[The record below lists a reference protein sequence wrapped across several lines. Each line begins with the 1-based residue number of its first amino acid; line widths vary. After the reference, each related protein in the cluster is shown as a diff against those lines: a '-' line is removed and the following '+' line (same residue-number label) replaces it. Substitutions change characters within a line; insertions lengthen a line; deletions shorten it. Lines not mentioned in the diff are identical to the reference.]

1 MFARVR
7 SLFGAQDMTEGNIRN
22 NLLRFS
28 IPLLIGNFAQ
38 QLYTAVDSI
47 IVSRA
52 VENGLAAIG
61 ATFPIINFLI
71 IIFMAISTGAGVMVA
86 QFYGARDMERLSRT
100 IGNTLMLIGVTSV
113 VMMALAIPLSEP
125 FLRLIDTPEEILYMA
140 KPYLQI
146 IFIGVAGSAFYNIVS
161 GILRGLGDSL
171 TPLLFLL
178 LAAFTNTVLDIWF
191 VWGLGW
197 GVPGAAWATITSQ
210 ALSAILCLVRLYRLE
225 SIRRLTKKDLAPSR
239 ETLTEIMRLGLPAG
253 LTQGVFSLAMIMVQR
268 LTNSM
273 GTLVIA
279 ANTAV
284 IRVDGFAMMPNF
296 TFGMAA
302 TTFIGQNIGARK
314 MERVYGGV
322 RSATRLALVV
332 STTLTILILIFGRQL
347 LGVFSNN
354 AAVIDVGYGM
364 MAILAIG
371 YIAFSQSQTY
381 GGILRGAGDT
391 MPALWISI
399 ITTVFLRVPLAYLA
413 AYLSRSAE
421 WPNGHPY
428 SLSISLLASWLVGA
442 LLTWLW
448 YKKGSW
454 RSKSVVPQDEALAA
468 ASAAGTTSGAEPAPL
483 AAADTVL
490 DTTLETPTAPGD

>member
-1 MFARVR
+1 MFARLR
-7 SLFGAQDMTEGNIRN
+7 SLFSAQDMTVGDPRN

-52 VENGLAAIG
+52 VDNGLAAIG
-61 ATFPIINFLI
+61 ATSPIINFLI
-71 IIFMAISTGAGVMVA
+71 IVFMAISTGAGVMVA
-86 QFYGARDMERLSRT
+86 QYYGAKDTERLSRT
-100 IGNTLMLIGVTSV
+100 IGNTLMLVAVTSV
-113 VMMALAIPLSEP
+113 IMMALAIPLAGP
-125 FLRLIDTPEEILYMA
+125 FLRLIDTPEEILTMSTR
-140 KPYLQI
+140 YLQI

-178 LAAFTNTVLDIWF
+178 FAAFTNTVLDLWF

-197 GVPGAAWATITSQ
+197 GVPGAAWATIIAQ
-210 ALSAILCLVRLYRLE
+210 ALSAILSLIRLYRLD
-225 SIRRLTKKDLAPSR
+225 SIRRLTKKDLKPAR
-239 ETLTEIMRLGLPAG
+239 EIIHEMLRLGLPAG

-273 GTLVIA
+273 GTLVIS

-302 TTFIGQNIGARK
+302 MTFIGQNIGARR
-314 MERVYGGV
+314 MDRVYQGAKV
-322 RSATRLALVV
+322 ATRLAFIV
-332 STTLTILILIFGRQL
+332 STTLTVLIIIFGRQA
-347 LGVFSNN
+347 LGIFSNDPQ
-354 AAVIDVGYGM
+354 VINVGYGM
-364 MAILAIG
+364 MAILAVG
-371 YIAFSQSQTY
+371 YIAVSQSQTY

-391 MPALWISI
+391 MPSLWISI
-399 ITTVFLRVPLAYLA
+399 ITTVLLRVPIAYLA
-413 AYLSRSAE
+413 AYLTRSAE

-428 SLSISLLASWLVGA
+428 SLSVSLVISWVIGA
-442 LLTWLW
+442 LLTWAW
-448 YKKGSW
+448 YKRGNW
-454 RSKSVVPQDEALAA
+454 RDKSVAHQDEATLDAEA
-468 ASAAGTTSGAEPAPL
+468 DLLLDPKPEIPMDIGPSA
-483 AAADTVL
+483 
-490 DTTLETPTAPGD
+490 